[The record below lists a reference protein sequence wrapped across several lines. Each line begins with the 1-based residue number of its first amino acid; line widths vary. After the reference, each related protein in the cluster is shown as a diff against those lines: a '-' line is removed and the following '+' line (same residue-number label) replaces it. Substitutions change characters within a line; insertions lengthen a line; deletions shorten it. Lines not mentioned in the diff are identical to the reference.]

1 MNSDEQKPAPVSL
14 GAVSDV
20 GTTLEE
26 AILQKHF
33 KDEWVKASLNVMYTG
48 GWLRTLT
55 ADFLKP
61 FDLTAQQYNVLRIL
75 RGQHPNGITTL
86 EIRRRLLDKMADT
99 SRMVDRLERDG
110 WVRKNKDPEDKRLV
124 EVRISDK
131 GLSILSEIDGHLDSL
146 NRCIYR
152 LNAQEAVELN
162 RLLDKI
168 RCG

>member
-1 MNSDEQKPAPVSL
+1 MTSDQQNTASDTY
-14 GAVSDV
+14 GALSDV

-33 KDEWVKASLNVMYTG
+33 KDEWVKASLNVVYTG
-48 GWLRTLT
+48 GWLRSRT

-75 RGQHPNGITTL
+75 RGQHPHGITTL

-110 WVRKNKDPEDKRLV
+110 WVHKNKDPEDKRLV

-131 GLSILSEIDGHLDSL
+131 GLNILSIIDGHLDHL
-146 NRCIYR
+146 NRCMYR
-152 LNAQEAVELN
+152 LDAQEAAELN